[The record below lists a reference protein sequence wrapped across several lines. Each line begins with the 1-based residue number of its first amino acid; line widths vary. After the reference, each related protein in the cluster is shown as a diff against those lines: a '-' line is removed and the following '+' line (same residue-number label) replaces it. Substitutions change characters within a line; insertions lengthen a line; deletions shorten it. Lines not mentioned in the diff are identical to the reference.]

1 MYRTAYCSNVHA
13 GSDLRETR
21 SNLESFA
28 CRVKELV
35 SPDEPM
41 GIGLWLSAQ
50 SARDLLG
57 AERER
62 VEFAEFLTNSGLDP
76 WTFNGFPF
84 GNFHQPVVKKD
95 VYQPT
100 WCDPSRLAYTRDLVA
115 LISQFASSP
124 YASISTLPLDWG
136 TPKLSDERLT
146 VAASQLQQLA
156 VELHQKEQETGK
168 LVSICI
174 EPEPGCV
181 IEYGRDIVDF
191 FENHLLRK
199 ELVTG
204 ATESVVRRHLRVCH
218 DVCHAVVMCESQA
231 DVLKTYHAAGIEV
244 GKVQISSAI
253 EIDFDTIAASDR
265 HQAIKQ
271 LSSFAEDRYLHQT
284 TVQTKD
290 GNVTFFE
297 DLPPALAK
305 VTDDSPPQGIWR
317 IHFHVPVFLSEF
329 GYLRASQPAIEE
341 CLACCREYSNVEHF
355 EVETYA
361 WNVLPTDL
369 QQADLAVGIAEEM
382 KWFSDRAAA
391 HLGT

>member
-35 SPDEPM
+35 SPKTPM
-41 GIGLWLSAQ
+41 GIGLWLSSQ
-50 SARDLLG
+50 SARDLLD
-57 AERER
+57 ADRER
-62 VEFAEFLTNSGLDP
+62 TEFAEFLEQSGLDP

-100 WCDPSRLAYTRDLVA
+100 WCDQSRLDYTRDLVS
-115 LISQFASSP
+115 LIHQFTSSS

-136 TPKLSDERLT
+136 SPKLADDQLT
-146 VAASQLQQLA
+146 AAACQLQQLA
-156 VELHQKEQETGK
+156 VELHHKEQETGK

-181 IEYGRDIVDF
+181 IEYSRDIVDF

-199 ELVTG
+199 QLVAG
-204 ATESVVRRHLRVCH
+204 ASESVVRRHLRVCH

-231 DVLKTYHAAGIEV
+231 TVLETYHGAGIEV

-253 EIDFDTIAASDR
+253 EIDFDAIESANR
-265 HQAIKQ
+265 HQAIEQ

-284 TVQTKD
+284 TVQTDD

-297 DLPPALAK
+297 DLPLALAN
-305 VTDDSPPQGIWR
+305 VNDSSPPQGVWR

-329 GYLRASQPAIEE
+329 GHLRSSQSAIEE
-341 CLACCREYSNVEHF
+341 CLACCRKYSEVEHF

-361 WNVLPTDL
+361 WNVLPTNL

-382 KWFSDRAAA
+382 QWFAGRAAA
-391 HLGT
+391 HLGS